1 MRKIWD
7 INEKRI
13 GEKSKKNEGIPD
25 LGQKPRE
32 IQAFS
37 VLSSQIAE
45 RRKEKEKYKRKSGSR
60 KQIFHLL

>member
-45 RRKEKEKYKRKSGSR
+45 EEERKGKV
-60 KQIFHLL
+60 